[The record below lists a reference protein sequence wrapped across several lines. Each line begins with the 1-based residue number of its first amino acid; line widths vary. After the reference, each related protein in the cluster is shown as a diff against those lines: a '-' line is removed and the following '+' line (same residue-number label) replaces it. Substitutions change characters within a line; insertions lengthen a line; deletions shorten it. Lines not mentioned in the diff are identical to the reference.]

1 MTRGSRRPIQPTI
14 RAHGADANSASGA
27 EDQFREALAC
37 WASGVAIL
45 AASDG
50 EEIDALTISAFSALS
65 ADPPLVMVSVGEQTS
80 ILPMLLE
87 EQRFTVSILAAD
99 QRATAGAIAQRLPGS
114 EGVFDSLEDP
124 AVKGA
129 LAVLTCSLWNAY
141 EGGDHRIVVG
151 RVEQISFGEAMD
163 PLLYFRRE
171 YRDLR

>member
-1 MTRGSRRPIQPTI
+1 LTRGNRRPIQPTI
-14 RAHGADANSASGA
+14 RSHGADTNSASNT

-50 EEIDALTISAFSALS
+50 EEVDALTVSAFSALS
-65 ADPPLVMVSVGEQTS
+65 ADPPLVMVSVGEQAS

-87 EQRFTVSILAAD
+87 QQRFTISILAAG

-114 EGVFDSLEDP
+114 EEVFDSLEDP

-129 LAVLTCSLWNAY
+129 LVVLDCALWNAY

-151 RVEQISFGEAMD
+151 RVERISFGEAMD
-163 PLLYFRRE
+163 PLLYYRRE
-171 YRDLR
+171 YRELR